1 MKTQMCDLNK
11 AADLWLES
19 RKNELKRTTMACY
32 SYDLR
37 KYIRPVLGKLRVDRI
52 DTAALGDFSGGLK
65 EQGLSA
71 QSINRI
77 LTILR
82 MVLNYAEQEQLAPV
96 TQRKI
101 RRVRMK
107 PKRVRILSLE
117 ERKRLETY
125 LLRKDCPQTSGVRA
139 GIFLSL
145 YTGLRIGEV
154 CALTWS
160 NIDLRRE
167 TLTVEK
173 TLTRIYVMDG
183 SSRAKTR
190 VECGD
195 AKTENSARTIPIPA
209 FLKRFLIRYCDIPR
223 TVNGGSGIFVLSGT
237 TKPMEP
243 RAYQNKFREV
253 LEGAGL
259 DRINYHMLRHT
270 FATTC
275 IEKGFDVKALSE
287 ILGHGSVKTTMDL
300 YVHPTMDM
308 KTDYMNRLE
317 PMVDFGDYDEYGGG
331 AERAEEMTRA
341 EAEEWAEKASRTEE
355 VKWEEHVVTLSL
367 PGRKYNVGR

>member
-154 CALTWS
+154 CALTWN

-167 TLTVEK
+167 TLSVEK

-183 SSRAKTR
+183 SAGAKTR

-209 FLKRFLIRYCDIPR
+209 FLKRFLIRYCDIPYTTR
-223 TVNGGSGIFVLSGT
+223 GGIFVLSGA

-243 RAYQNKFREV
+243 RSYQNKFREV

-270 FATTC
+270 FATRC

-317 PMVDFGDYDEYGGG
+317 PMVDFGDYDEYGGE
-331 AERAEEMTRA
+331 AELAEEPVQP
-341 EAEEWAEKASRTEE
+341 EETTWKEDVE
-355 VKWEEHVVTLSL
+355 WEEHVVTLPL
-367 PGRKYNVGR
+367 LGRKYNVGR